1 MAAPSGLTVCLV
13 VLMSCTACFH
23 VGRMAVARRR
33 RCAHRYDVD
42 TSHALMGAA
51 MVIMLVEPRAHDQV
65 GLLALVTA
73 VPAVWFGCQAVSR
86 YVAVG
91 VSGARQPARQALL
104 SVAMLYML
112 VIATGSPTS
121 SVSRPTAQMAGMAMA
136 PGPSDGLVLLGP
148 LVVLLLGGLTV
159 WTASEIRGS
168 VTARRTDVV
177 APVTSGCC
185 QLAMTVTSGLMLVAM
200 L

>member
-13 VLMSCTACFH
+13 VLMLCTAGFH
-23 VGRMAVARRR
+23 IGRMAVARRR
-33 RCAHRYDVD
+33 RCVHRYDVD
-42 TSHALMGAA
+42 TFHALMGAA
-51 MVIMLVEPRAHDQV
+51 MVIMLVQPHAHDQL
-65 GLLALVTA
+65 GRLALATA
-73 VPAVWFGCQAVSR
+73 VPAAWFGCQAVSR

-91 VSGARQPARQALL
+91 LPAARQPAGQALL

-112 VIATGSPTS
+112 VIAAGHPAPSMG
-121 SVSRPTAQMAGMAMA
+121 RPTAEMAGMAMA
-136 PGPSDGLVLLGP
+136 PGSSDGFVLLAP
-148 LVVLLLGGLTV
+148 LVVLILGGLTV
-159 WTASEIRGS
+159 WTAAEIRGAI
-168 VTARRTDVV
+168 TARRNDVV

>member
-1 MAAPSGLTVCLV
+1 MAAPSGLTECLV
-13 VLMSCTACFH
+13 VLMLGTACFH

-51 MVIMLVEPRAHDQV
+51 MVIMLVEPHAHDQV
-65 GLLALVTA
+65 GRLALVTA
-73 VPAVWFGCQAVSR
+73 VPAVWFSCQAVSQ

-91 VSGARQPARQALL
+91 VPGARQPARQALL
-104 SVAMLYML
+104 SAAMLYML
-112 VIATGSPTS
+112 VIAAGHPAGS
-121 SVSRPTAQMAGMAMA
+121 VGRPTAEMAGMAMA
-136 PGPSDGLVLLGP
+136 PGSADRLVVLGP
-148 LVVLLLGGLTV
+148 VVVLLLGGVAV
-159 WTASEIRGS
+159 WTAAEIRGAGE
-168 VTARRTDVV
+168 ARRTDVV
-177 APVTSGCC
+177 APRTSGCC

>member
-1 MAAPSGLTVCLV
+1 MAAPSGLTECLV
-13 VLMSCTACFH
+13 VLMLGTACFH

-65 GLLALVTA
+65 GRLALMAA

-91 VSGARQPARQALL
+91 IPGARQPARQALL
-104 SVAMLYML
+104 SAAMLYML
-112 VIATGSPTS
+112 VIAAGHPTA
-121 SVSRPTAQMAGMAMA
+121 SVGRPTAEMAGMAMA
-136 PGPSDGLVLLGP
+136 PGSSDRLVLLGP
-148 LVVLLLGGLTV
+148 LVVLLLGGLAM
-159 WTASEIRGS
+159 WTAAEIRGAA
-168 VTARRTDVV
+168 TARRTDVV

>member
-1 MAAPSGLTVCLV
+1 MAAPPGLTACLV
-13 VLMSCTACFH
+13 VLMLCTASFH
-23 VGRMAVARRR
+23 AGRMVVARRR
-33 RCAHRYDVD
+33 RCPHRYDVD

-51 MVIMLVEPRAHDQV
+51 MVIMLVEPHAHDQV
-65 GLLALVTA
+65 GRLALVLA

-91 VSGARQPARQALL
+91 ALGARQPARQALL

-112 VIATGSPTS
+112 VLAAGHPAPSAG
-121 SVSRPTAQMAGMAMA
+121 RPTGQMAGMAMA
-136 PGPSDGLVLLGP
+136 PGSSDRLVLLGP
-148 LVVLLLGGLTV
+148 LVVLLLGGLAV
-159 WTASEIRGS
+159 WTAAEIRGA
-168 VTARRTDVV
+168 VGARRSDVV